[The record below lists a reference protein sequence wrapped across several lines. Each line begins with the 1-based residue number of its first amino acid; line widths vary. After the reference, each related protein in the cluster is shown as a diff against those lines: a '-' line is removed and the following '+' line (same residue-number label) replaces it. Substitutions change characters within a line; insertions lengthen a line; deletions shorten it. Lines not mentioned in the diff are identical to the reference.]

1 MKLRHSLIAASALLA
16 FGAQAASINLGS
28 SVGFTQSDFRTLSED
43 LGAAVS
49 YKPMIPAE
57 SMGLLGF
64 DIGASVG
71 GTKLQSAAALSK
83 ASGGAA
89 EVSTLPF
96 AMVRAHKGLPFNIDV
111 GVALGSL
118 PGTNVSTRGGE
129 LRWAFMPGSLVTPA
143 IAARLA
149 ISSMSGVSDL
159 DVSTTSL
166 DVSISK
172 GFLMFKPY
180 VGAGIVQ
187 VKSTPG
193 ASTGLQAENFTQ
205 QKVFAGLNVNL
216 GLMNL
221 AFETDK
227 TGNNTSYGAKFGFR
241 F

>member
-16 FGAQAASINLGS
+16 FGAQAANINTL
-28 SVGFTQSDFRTLSED
+28 QLLNQDEFRTLSED

-49 YKPMIPAE
+49 YKPLIPAE

-64 DIGASVG
+64 DIGAG
-71 GTKLQSAAALSK
+71 LGATKLQSGAALSK
-83 ASGGAA
+83 ASNGAA

-118 PGTNVSTRGGE
+118 PGTNVSTQGAE
-129 LRWAFMPGSLVTPA
+129 LRWAFMPGSMVTPA
-143 IAARLA
+143 IAARLSM
-149 ISSMSGVSDL
+149 SSMSGVKEL
-159 DVSTTSL
+159 DVSTTGL

-187 VKSTPG
+187 VKSTPNG
-193 ASTGLQAENFTQ
+193 TPNLKVESFTQ
-205 QKVFAGLNVNL
+205 QKVFAGLNINL

-227 TGNNTSYGAKFGFR
+227 TGSNTSYGAKFGFR